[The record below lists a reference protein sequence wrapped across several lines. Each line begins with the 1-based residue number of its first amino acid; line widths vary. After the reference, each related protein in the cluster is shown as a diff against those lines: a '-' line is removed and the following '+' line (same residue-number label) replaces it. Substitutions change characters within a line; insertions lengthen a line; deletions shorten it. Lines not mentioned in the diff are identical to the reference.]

1 MLDEEHK
8 TLAQA
13 ITVLRCMA
21 ILLVDVKDMP
31 TVGHNVLVFF
41 FLPTLADSNLTV
53 VPLKVTKGH

>member
-1 MLDEEHK
+1 
-8 TLAQA
+8 
-13 ITVLRCMA
+13 MA